1 MTTPQQNLITRFLN
15 VFTLMHFNYL
25 TDAEKELNEIL
36 ETPDDHKDS
45 HHAKPVAKL
54 VAHWVA
60 DTAKEQNRV

>member
-1 MTTPQQNLITRFLN
+1 MTATQQNLIKRFLN

-25 TDAEKELNEIL
+25 ADAEKELNEIL
-36 ETPDDHKDS
+36 ETPDAHKDS

-60 DTAKEQNRV
+60 DAKEQKNV